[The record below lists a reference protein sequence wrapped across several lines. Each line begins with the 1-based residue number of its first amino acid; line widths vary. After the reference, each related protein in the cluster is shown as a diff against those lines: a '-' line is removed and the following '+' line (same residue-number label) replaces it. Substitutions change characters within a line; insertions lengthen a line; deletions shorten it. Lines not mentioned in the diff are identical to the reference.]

1 MNQSH
6 LALTLLRVTYGIIL
20 FAHGYLLKVETFTIA
35 GTVGFFESIG
45 LPAIAAYLVI
55 FGEVA
60 GGLALIA
67 GFLTRAVAWLS
78 LPIMIGATWMH
89 LDNGWLFSA
98 EGGGWEFPALL
109 VVVALVIGLA
119 GPGRWALDH
128 HPRVQSHF
136 NRLAGA
142 TD

>member
-6 LALTLLRVTYGIIL
+6 LALTLLRVAYGIIL
-20 FAHGYLLKVETFTIA
+20 FAHGYFLKVETFTVA

-67 GFLTRAVAWLS
+67 GLLTRAVAWLS
-78 LPIMIGATWMH
+78 LPIVIGATWMH

-109 VVVALVIGLA
+109 AVIAVVIGLA
-119 GPGRWALDH
+119 GPGRWALDS
-128 HPRVQSHF
+128 HPLVES
-136 NRLAGA
+136 RLGRLLPA
-142 TD
+142 TS

>member
-6 LALTLLRVTYGIIL
+6 LALTILRVAYGMIL

-35 GTVGFFESIG
+35 GTVGFFESVG

-55 FGEVA
+55 FGEIA
-60 GGLALIA
+60 GGLALIS
-67 GFLTRAVAWLS
+67 GLLTRVVAWLS
-78 LPIMIGATWMH
+78 LPIVAGATWMH
-89 LDNGWLFSA
+89 LNNGWLFSA

-109 VVVALVIGLA
+109 TVIAVVIGLA
-119 GPGRWALDH
+119 GPGRWALDN
-128 HPRVQSHF
+128 HPMMERHSLGF
-136 NRLAGA
+136 ANA